1 MLLTIWIRTIEYISK
16 KNIHWAFTVRKSQ
29 HNCYR
34 YMKFKKT
41 YISLNPLITRFSHW
55 KFVNSYIF
63 FWRTNLWRNFKFW
76 GHCIRFASLIFS
88 FTMIILKPSVC
99 IRHALE
105 KNIVDLYIRL
115 ILLWLT
121 NKNTKTIKILKI
133 FHRFKQTTLRLKPD
147 SRVYIW
153 SIWSDMIRWD
163 YSVLNHVI
171 LSFLKLPWDNVL
183 SIAFSTIKLKLKITS
198 LFLNLIQKKGWIEI
212 YRKNRK

>member
-1 MLLTIWIRTIEYISK
+1 MDSYHWIYFQ

-34 YMKFKKT
+34 YMKLKKK
-41 YISLNPLITRFSHW
+41 YITLNPLITRFSHW

-63 FWRTNLWRNFKFW
+63 LGRTNLWLNFKFW

-88 FTMIILKPSVC
+88 FTMIILEPSVC

-105 KNIVDLYIRL
+105 KKSWIFISDLFCCDWPI
-115 ILLWLT
+115 
-121 NKNTKTIKILKI
+121 KNTKTIKIHKI
-133 FHRFKQTTLRLKPD
+133 FHRFKQNTLRLIPD

-153 SIWSDMIRWD
+153 SIWSDMIRWE

-171 LSFLKLPWDNVL
+171 LSFLKLPWDSVL